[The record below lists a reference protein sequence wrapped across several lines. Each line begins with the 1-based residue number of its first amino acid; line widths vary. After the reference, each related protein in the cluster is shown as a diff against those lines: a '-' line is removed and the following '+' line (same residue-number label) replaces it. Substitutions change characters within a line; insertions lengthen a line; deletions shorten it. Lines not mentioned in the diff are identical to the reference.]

1 MYHLGIDIAKFK
13 HDYCLV
19 DGDGTIIIKPTSIAN
34 TREGFNELLAA
45 IKPYASSEL
54 QIGFES
60 TGHYAENL
68 KVFLFENNYSF
79 MILNPLLVSKRK
91 SSITLRRTKTDK
103 LDSYYIAMY
112 IKETIYKP
120 YSSLLYH
127 TGELKRLTR
136 LRHLLIKKRSR
147 VLVDITNVL
156 DVVFPEFKPFFNN
169 RLGPTAMYV
178 LETYK
183 TPEKISKL
191 TLKQIKEI
199 EAIAKKILDSNHLT
213 KLVTLAKNTVG
224 SSNAV
229 NNIELDIC
237 IQNHFLISKQ
247 IDMVESEIEYLM
259 TKIPNNI
266 SSIPGVG
273 KVATAD
279 IISEIGSFE
288 LFDSYEKILS
298 FVGLEPSTKQSG
310 TMDLNGRMVKRGSGY
325 LRYYLMYSAQ
335 TVLMHIPEYYD
346 YYQKKRSEGKA
357 HWVSISHVAKKL
369 LRMMYHLESKNI
381 KFKHQS

>member
-13 HDYCLV
+13 HDFCLIDN
-19 DGDGTIIIKPTSIAN
+19 DGNIIIKPTTITN
-34 TREGFNELLAA
+34 TREGFNALLAA
-45 IKPYASSEL
+45 LKPYDSSSI

-60 TGHYAENL
+60 TGHYTENL
-68 KVFLFENNYSF
+68 KQFLFENNISF

-91 SSITLRRTKTDK
+91 SSQTLRRTKTDK
-103 LDSYYIAMY
+103 IDSTYIAMY
-112 IKETIYKP
+112 MKETTYKP

-136 LRHLLIKKRSR
+136 LRKQLIQRRSKS
-147 VLVDITNVL
+147 LVRITNVL
-156 DVVFPEFKPFFNN
+156 DIVFPEFKPFFNN

-178 LETYK
+178 LETYR
-183 TPEKISKL
+183 TPDNISKL
-191 TLKQIKEI
+191 TLRQIKQIES
-199 EAIAKKILDSNHLT
+199 IAKKILDTNHIT
-213 KLVTLAKNTVG
+213 KLVSLAKNTVG
-224 SSNAV
+224 SASDV

-237 IQNHFLISKQ
+237 IQDHNLISRQ
-247 IDMVESEIEYLM
+247 IEQVEHEIELLM
-259 TKIPNNI
+259 EKIPNNI

-273 KVATAD
+273 KVATAG

-298 FVGLEPSTKQSG
+298 FAGLEPSTKQSG
-310 TMDLNGRMVKRGSGY
+310 AMDLNGHMVKHGSGY
-325 LRYYLMYSAQ
+325 LRYYLMYAAQ
-335 TVLMHIPEYYD
+335 TTLMHIPEYYE
-346 YYQKKRSEGKA
+346 YYQKKRNEGKA

-369 LRMMYHLESKNI
+369 LRMMYHLETKNL